1 MKDFTRDDIRQL
13 QSGLLDSSDY
23 ERLSMLFKMFA
34 DPTRLKIL
42 TALSQNTLNVDNL
55 KDVVNMSQ
63 SAISH
68 QLASLRKMDLVR
80 SHKVGKNVYYSLA
93 DDHVMQIFQQALDH
107 IFEDHCQPIDPK
119 Q

>member
-1 MKDFTRDDIRQL
+1 MKDFSSQDIIEL
-13 QSGLLDSSDY
+13 QKGLLASNDY

-80 SHKVGKNVYYSLA
+80 THKVGKNVYYSLA

-107 IFEDHCQPIDPK
+107 VLEEDCEPVGIPK
-119 Q
+119 

>member
-1 MKDFTRDDIRQL
+1 MKFFNQEEIVELRHA
-13 QSGLLDSSDY
+13 LLDASEY
-23 ERLSMLFKMFA
+23 EKLSLLFKMFA

-55 KDVVNMSQ
+55 KDIVNMSQ

-68 QLASLRKMDLVR
+68 QLSSLRKMDLVR
-80 SHKVGKNVYYSLA
+80 TQKVGKNVYYSLA

-107 IFEDHCQPIDPK
+107 IQEDQE
-119 Q
+119 

>member
-1 MKDFTRDDIRQL
+1 MKVFSENEIKELQDD
-13 QSGLLDSSDY
+13 LLSSDDY
-23 ERLSMLFKMFA
+23 EKLSMLFKMFA

-42 TALSQNTLNVDNL
+42 TALSQNTMNVDNL

-80 SHKVGKNVYYSLA
+80 TQKIGKKVFYSLA
-93 DDHVMQIFQQALDH
+93 DDHVMQIFQQASDH
-107 IFEDHCQPIDPK
+107 IFEEH
-119 Q
+119 

>member
-1 MKDFTRDDIRQL
+1 MKQFSPQEIIVLKD
-13 QSGLLDSSDY
+13 SLLSENEYD
-23 ERLSMLFKMFA
+23 RLSMLFKMFA

-80 SHKVGKNVYYSLA
+80 TKKVGKQVFYSLA
-93 DDHVMQIFQQALDH
+93 DDHVMQIFQQASDH
-107 IFEDHCQPIDPK
+107 LFEEH
-119 Q
+119 

>member
-1 MKDFTRDDIRQL
+1 MKDFSYGDIL
-13 QSGLLDSSDY
+13 KLKEGLLASEDY

-55 KDVVNMSQ
+55 KDVVSMSQ

-80 SHKVGKNVYYSLA
+80 SHKVGKKVYYSLA

-107 IFEDHCQPIDPK
+107 IFEEQCEPIQNQD
-119 Q
+119 

>member
-1 MKDFTRDDIRQL
+1 MKDYNQEDIASL
-13 QSGLLDSSDY
+13 QEALLSKEDY
-23 ERLSMLFKMFA
+23 EKLSMLFKMFA

-42 TALSQNTLNVDNL
+42 TALSYNTLNVDNL

-80 SHKVGKNVYYSLA
+80 TEKIGKHVYYSLA
-93 DDHVMQIFQQALDH
+93 DDHVMQIFKQASDH
-107 IFEDHCQPIDPK
+107 IFEEH
-119 Q
+119 